1 MADDRLTKSRK
12 ASKND
17 PPDILAR
24 TFAFGERVSALC
36 DYLRRSKVYSSDR
49 TRQLDRAASSVGA
62 LVEEAQGAESRKDF
76 VHKLSIAQKEA
87 RESFYW
93 LRRVLAAKV
102 LPERRLEGLVDEA
115 RQIKLVL
122 AAIINST
129 KRNASDDKND
139 DSDE

>member
-1 MADDRLTKSRK
+1 M
-12 ASKND
+12 
-17 PPDILAR
+17 
-24 TFAFGERVSALC
+24 
-36 DYLRRSKVYSSDR
+36 
-49 TRQLDRAASSVGA
+49 
-62 LVEEAQGAESRKDF
+62 EEAQGAESRKDF